1 MEARHVEHLIIG
13 FGKAGKTLA
22 ARIAK
27 NGGRVTL
34 VERDRAMYGGT
45 CINIGCLPS
54 KSLILDA
61 YAARRDGRE
70 SQQAFVAAM
79 SAKTALTSKLRAANY
94 AKLDALDGVTVLDGS
109 ARFLGPRTVLVQ
121 LTDGGELMIQA
132 KHVYINTGARPRIP
146 DIPGIRETPG
156 VYDSTGMLSL
166 PELPR
171 RVAVL
176 GAGFIG
182 LEFAS
187 MMADFGAEV
196 CVLQHDYRVL
206 PNEDADVVQAIHGML
221 EKQGVRIVT
230 NANVTR
236 VYAGEHGA
244 PVVIEADVDGTATHF
259 SADAMLVAVG
269 RVPETAGLNLTA
281 AGIETDAR
289 GAIIVDDLLRTTAD
303 QVWAMGD
310 CNGGPQHTYIS
321 LDDSRIVWSQIGSSR
336 ESAMPYR
343 RTERRNVPS
352 CVFLHVPYARVGL
365 NEHDA
370 TAQGVPVHVHTLPV
384 FSVPKAVVMRETE
397 GLLKALTD
405 PSTERILGVTLLCP
419 EAHEMINTVKVAMD
433 CGADANY
440 MRNAIFTHPTMTEI
454 FNDLF
459 A

>member
-61 YAARRDGRE
+61 YAARRGGGDGR
-70 SQQAFVAAM
+70 QAFAEAM
-79 SAKTALTSKLRAANY
+79 AAKTALTSKLRAANY
-94 AKLDALDGVTVLDGS
+94 AKLDNLDGVTVIDGS

-146 DIPGIRETPG
+146 DIPGIHDTPG
-156 VYDSTGMLSL
+156 VYDSTGMLAL

-171 RVAVL
+171 RVAIL
-176 GAGFIG
+176 GVGFIG

-187 MMADFGAEV
+187 MLADFGADV

-206 PNEDADVVQAIHGML
+206 SNEDPDVAQAIRGML

-236 VYAGEHGA
+236 VHAAGQGA
-244 PVVIEADVDGTATHF
+244 SVIIEADVDGTATRF
-259 SADAMLVAVG
+259 AADAMLVAAG
-269 RVPETAGLNLTA
+269 RIPETAGLDLAA

-289 GAIIVDDLLRTTAD
+289 GAIVVDDLLRTTAD

-336 ESAMPYR
+336 ESALPYR
-343 RTERRNVPS
+343 RSERRNVPS

-365 NEHDA
+365 NERDA
-370 TAQGVPVHVHTLPV
+370 AAQGVPVHVHTLPV
-384 FSVPKAVVMRETE
+384 TAVPKAAVMRETE

-419 EAHEMINTVKVAMD
+419 EAHEMVNTVKVAMD

-440 MRNAIFTHPTMTEI
+440 MRNVIFTHPTMTEA